1 MIDKT
6 LKEYIEQNILP
17 LYEQFDKAHQLT
29 HVQKVIDESLRLAKE
44 YNLNE
49 NMAYTIAAFHDTGL
63 RINRETHHT
72 ESAKTLLADKR
83 LHQWFSDRELAIMAE
98 AVEDHRASSKNAPR
112 SIYGKIVAEADRDI
126 DPVSILRRTVQFGLS
141 HYPELTKDEHFDR
154 FVLHLHE
161 KYAEGGY
168 LKLWIPESE
177 NARNLQRLRAIIRD
191 KSQLREAFE
200 QLFSAEQEKSGKA

>member
-112 SIYGKIVAEADRDI
+112 SIYGKIVAEAVTLTPSAFCAEPCNSDC
-126 DPVSILRRTVQFGLS
+126 RTTL
-141 HYPELTKDEHFDR
+141 
-154 FVLHLHE
+154 
-161 KYAEGGY
+161 
-168 LKLWIPESE
+168 
-177 NARNLQRLRAIIRD
+177 N
-191 KSQLREAFE
+191 
-200 QLFSAEQEKSGKA
+200 